1 MLIGGLLPVFNK
13 KRAPLLEKTKFKKC
27 DYTHER
33 EWRIPHDLSLEYS
46 DIAFI
51 ILNDYKDMAQVP
63 KELKDAIG
71 RDKFLLMDNY
81 TKIETLWPVH
91 RL

>member
-1 MLIGGLLPVFNK
+1 
-13 KRAPLLEKTKFKKC
+13 
-27 DYTHER
+27 
-33 EWRIPHDLSLEYS
+33 
-46 DIAFI
+46 
-51 ILNDYKDMAQVP
+51 MAQFP

>member
-1 MLIGGLLPVFNK
+1 MTFVTPFWPEYASK
-13 KRAPLLEKTKFKKC
+13 EQKEKTKFKKC

-33 EWRIPHDLSLEYS
+33 EWRIPHDLSFEYS

-51 ILNDYKDMAQVP
+51 ILNDYKDMAQFP

-71 RDKFLLMDNY
+71 RDKFLLGGV
-81 TKIETLWPVH
+81 K
-91 RL
+91 